1 MSLCFSLY
9 RSCLFIL
16 LLLAGL
22 PLTALSQDGNA
33 AKSAPVK
40 QKGSKENAGKSQA
53 SKDGKKKE
61 EEKVVP
67 PTAEEID
74 VLTKERDALF
84 AEIQA
89 LANRP
94 EVQTRDGQGLLADVR
109 VFEKAAT
116 WMLRYQEF
124 HRNDYA
130 KQLQAVLKKGMDRAK
145 QLADGKPGWH
155 LQQGTT
161 VRGFTST
168 IDGSTQPYAVTL
180 PAGVDPAS
188 GKRWPLHLVLHGRAD
203 QMNEVNF
210 IHRMDGKVP
219 KGDSPEAAADW
230 IQLDVYGRGNN
241 AYRWAGETDVFEA
254 LADVK
259 RRFRIDDNRITL
271 HGFSMGGAGAWHL
284 GMHYPHLWSSV
295 GPGAGFVDFYAYQ
308 KKDPSNP
315 ADRLPFAQDKTLR
328 IYDTVNYALNA
339 FNVPTCTYGGEKDP
353 QLLASTTMAEAA
365 KKQDVEIKVIVGPDM
380 GHAFDPQS
388 QKDFMAFHLEKSAK
402 GKPRFGERREI
413 RFETRTLKYASC
425 DWITVEEMVMVYEPT
440 SVHAKVNDQGNVDI
454 RTQNVSA
461 FRLARDIAETAII
474 DGVELECRA
483 AADGLLPDVFFVR
496 ADDTWRVLSYAES
509 KRFSDNRET
518 RKRPGL
524 QGPIDDAFSSRF
536 VCVVGSSKGSS
547 ETGNLWSEKTL
558 ETMKQEFS
566 QWMRGDVQVIRDAEL
581 TPEIIQSSNLILFGD
596 PASNRVIRDVLPE
609 LPVEWTADKLTVGGK
624 EWSTADHGLCMIYPN
639 PLNRRRYV
647 VINSGH
653 TFHEKDF
660 RSSNAWL
667 FPRLGDVAVVQID
680 TDEKGQLTATPVWS
694 DVFDSSWR
702 LPDSPR

>member
-1 MSLCFSLY
+1 MPVGCSPY
-9 RSCLFIL
+9 RCRLFIVL
-16 LLLAGL
+16 LLVGL
-22 PLTALSQDGNA
+22 PSVTMTQAQDG
-33 AKSAPVK
+33 KV
-40 QKGSKENAGKSQA
+40 GKSESTKEKEKGTKGQA
-53 SKDGKKKE
+53 AKDGKKKE

-67 PTAEEID
+67 PTAEEIAA
-74 VLTKERDALF
+74 LTKTRDELH
-84 AEIQA
+84 AEI
-89 LANRP
+89 LLLEKRP
-94 EVQTRDGQGLLADVR
+94 ELQTRDGLGLLADVR

-116 WMLRYQEF
+116 WMLRYKEF

-130 KQLQAVLKKGMDRAK
+130 KQLQGVLKSGADRAK
-145 QLADGKPGWH
+145 QLSEGKPGWN

-168 IDGSTQPYAVTL
+168 IDGSIQPYAITL
-180 PAGVDPAS
+180 PAGVDPGS

-210 IHRMDGKVP
+210 IHRMDGKMP
-219 KGDSPEAAADW
+219 KKDSPEATADW

-284 GMHYPHLWSSV
+284 GMHHPHLWSSV

-308 KKDPSNP
+308 KKNPSNP

-339 FNVPTCTYGGEKDP
+339 FNVPTCTYGGENDP

-365 KKQDVEIKVIVGPDM
+365 KKQGVDIKVIVGPGM

-402 GKPRFGERREI
+402 GRPKFGERREI
-413 RFETRTLKYASC
+413 RFETRTLKYSTC
-425 DWITVEEMVMVYEPT
+425 DWITIEEMVTTYEPT
-440 SVHAKVNDQGNVDI
+440 SVRAKVNDQSNVEVQ
-454 RTQNVSA
+454 TQNVSA
-461 FRLARDIAETAII
+461 FRLARDIAEKAII
-474 DGVELECRA
+474 DGVELECRS
-483 AADGLLPDVFFVR
+483 AADGLLPDVYFVR
-496 ADDTWRVLSYAES
+496 TGETWRVLSYAES

-524 QGPIDDAFSSRF
+524 QGPIDDAFASRF

-547 ETGNLWSEKTL
+547 ETGALWSEQTL
-558 ETMKQEFS
+558 ETMKNEFS
-566 QWMRGDVQVIRDAEL
+566 QWMRGDVQVIRDSEL
-581 TPEIIQSSNLILFGD
+581 TPEIIESANLILFGD
-596 PASNRVIRDVLPE
+596 PASNRVIRDILPE
-609 LPVEWTADKLTVGGK
+609 LPVQWTADKLTVSDRD
-624 EWSTADHGLCMIYPN
+624 WSTSDHGLCMIYPN

-667 FPRLGDVAVVQID
+667 FPRLGDVAVMKIE
-680 TDEKGQLTATPVWS
+680 TDEKGQITSTPVWS
-694 DVFDSSWR
+694 DVFDSSWK
-702 LPDSPR
+702 LPNTLR